1 MNNFC
6 PFVKAWK
13 SEQIYAGMN
22 FLPQDFNDHPTII
35 QEIKNVDFPNL
46 KVIYLTSNQI
56 ESLEGLNRIHIPL
69 LMKLNLSK
77 YGKYEGQNFISSI
90 AEFKKV
96 NWKKM
101 ETIECG
107 KTKIIKG
114 ETLY

>member
-1 MNNFC
+1 
-6 PFVKAWK
+6 
-13 SEQIYAGMN
+13 
-22 FLPQDFNDHPTII
+22 
-35 QEIKNVDFPNL
+35 
-46 KVIYLTSNQI
+46 
-56 ESLEGLNRIHIPL
+56 
-69 LMKLNLSK
+69 MKLNLGK